1 MMHAAYPT
9 KILIVDD
16 EVDISFLLSTL
27 LKKKNYQT
35 QSAFDIQQAKLAL
48 AHDTPSVV
56 FLDNHL
62 TDGLG
67 MNFIPYIK
75 ENYPQTKIIMI
86 TAYDDKESRMEAY
99 DKGVDDFVSKPLRW
113 DILFRV
119 AAVRDPWRG
128 LGDTP
133 ALHHLSQGEVW
144 VLSRT
149 G

>member
-1 MMHAAYPT
+1 MTHSADAT

-16 EVDISFLLSTL
+16 EVDICFLLSNL

-35 QSAFDIQQAKLAL
+35 QSAFDIQQAKMAL
-48 AHDTPSVV
+48 AHYTPAVV

-75 ENYPQTKIIMI
+75 QHCPQTKIIMI
-86 TAYDDKESRMEAY
+86 TAYDDQESRVEAF

-113 DILFRV
+113 DILNTAIEKVLNKSTLV
-119 AAVRDPWRG
+119 AG
-128 LGDTP
+128 
-133 ALHHLSQGEVW
+133 
-144 VLSRT
+144 
-149 G
+149 

>member
-1 MMHAAYPT
+1 MTHSADAT

-16 EVDISFLLSTL
+16 EVDICFLLSNL
-27 LKKKNYQT
+27 LKKKNYHT

-48 AHDTPSVV
+48 THYTPAIV

-75 ENYPQTKIIMI
+75 EHFPKTKIIMI
-86 TAYDDKESRMEAY
+86 TAYDDKESRMEAF

-113 DILFRV
+113 DILN
-119 AAVRDPWRG
+119 AAIEKVMNNSTLVEG
-128 LGDTP
+128 
-133 ALHHLSQGEVW
+133 
-144 VLSRT
+144 
-149 G
+149 

>member
-1 MMHAAYPT
+1 MMHSADAT

-16 EVDISFLLSTL
+16 EVDICFLLSNL

-48 AHDTPSVV
+48 THYTPCVV

-67 MNFIPYIK
+67 INFIPYIK
-75 ENYPQTKIIMI
+75 EHFPKTKIIMI
-86 TAYDDKESRMEAY
+86 TAYDDKESRRDAF

-113 DILFRV
+113 DILNT
-119 AAVRDPWRG
+119 AI
-128 LGDTP
+128 
-133 ALHHLSQGEVW
+133 EK
-144 VLSRT
+144 VLNKST
-149 G
+149 LVEG